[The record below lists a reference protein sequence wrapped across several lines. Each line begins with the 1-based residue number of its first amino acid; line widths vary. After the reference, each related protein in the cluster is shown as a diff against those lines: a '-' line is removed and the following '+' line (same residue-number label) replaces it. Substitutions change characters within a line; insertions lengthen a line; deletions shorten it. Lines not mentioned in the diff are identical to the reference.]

1 MAKKVTFDTSF
12 SFGAN
17 AKKPK
22 AAPKGGKGGGTKG
35 GKGTAWQNYTGS
47 K

>member
-22 AAPKGGKGGGTKG
+22 AKPKGTKGGGPKGGKSD
-35 GKGTAWQNYTGS
+35 AWRAYTGS